1 MSQRLIADA
10 LALGHPRLDVDQFPD
25 GILLELHLGFVL
37 CVCVQGSKHSFLV
50 VVVTEMFRS
59 DKLRSASGQ
68 IAQTPTAFLDG
79 NAVLLQEPVGKI
91 FKARGTVQH

>member
-25 GILLELHLGFVL
+25 GILLELSLGFAFD
-37 CVCVQGSKHSFLV
+37 VCLQRGKHCCLIEL
-50 VVVTEMFRS
+50 VTEMFRS
-59 DKLRSASGQ
+59 DELCSASGQ
-68 IAQTPTAFLDG
+68 KAKLSTAFLDG